1 MEIKGF
7 VPKIIPEINSPT
19 KVYDLFRG
27 LGYPSDKIL
36 DPTYKRKVK
45 EFDFS
50 KEEQEKVK
58 DIYTVF
64 NYEGKLQIFL
74 MEAIN
79 ISPPIRRSPATQPAD
94 RYETFIVSIRNIWS

>member
-1 MEIKGF
+1 MNDIKGF
-7 VPKIIPEINSPT
+7 VQKIIPEIDSPP
-19 KVYDLFRG
+19 KIYELFRG

-74 MEAIN
+74 METVN
-79 ISPPIRRSPATQPAD
+79 ISPPILRSLTKRLSD
-94 RYETFIVSIRNIWS
+94 RYEKDL